1 MERKGGGWLSD
12 PVLVVDGILWC
23 CLALWHFP
31 AVSLQS
37 FLQAMTLGTVML
49 AAFAPQGIEPHGMT
63 FANEA
68 TL

>member
-1 MERKGGGWLSD
+1 M
-12 PVLVVDGILWC
+12 
-23 CLALWHFP
+23 
-31 AVSLQS
+31 SLQS